1 MADRNYFV
9 RLAVVLCMAG
19 LACAAGLR
27 WAVADTA
34 VHKVGQVTWHPFKFV
49 DQEVA
54 LVGYVLVREKDY
66 VLFSDEPRGKVSAH
80 DLPVS
85 GAGFDQM
92 ELLKKYLIKGRFL
105 DHGLAASNGNSYHL
119 ELTALP
125 REAKP

>member
-9 RLAVVLCMAG
+9 RLAVVLFLAG
-19 LACAAGLR
+19 LACATGLR
-27 WAVADTA
+27 CAVADTA
-34 VHKVGQVTWHPFKFV
+34 VHKVGQVTWHPLKFV
-49 DQEVA
+49 DQEIA

-105 DHGLAASNGNSYHL
+105 DHGLAASNGNSYRL

>member
-1 MADRNYFV
+1 MAERNYFV
-9 RLAVVLCMAG
+9 RFAIVLCLTG
-19 LACAAGLR
+19 LACAAALP

-34 VHKVGQVTWHPFKFV
+34 VHKVGQVTWHRFKFV
-49 DQEVA
+49 DQEIA

-66 VLFSDEPRGKVSAH
+66 VLFSDEPSGKVSAH

-92 ELLKKYLIKGRFL
+92 ELLKKYLIKGGFL

-125 REAKP
+125 REASR